1 MSTSISINVDQTE
14 KGKKAN
20 TKASLEFFSNHNYF
34 MKALTSWPEGHK
46 KNPEQHLNIGGL
58 TSINIGIIRSTL
70 RIILWTDEA
79 KSSLGILKGII
90 HIREL
95 LGYEKVWIICE
106 FILWCF
112 SSWVP

>member
-58 TSINIGIIRSTL
+58 TSINVGIIRSTL

-79 KSSLGILKGII
+79 KSSLGILKEKFQKKNIRPII
-90 HIREL
+90 KHGGESVT
-95 LGYEKVWIICE
+95 VW
-106 FILWCF
+106 
-112 SSWVP
+112 V